1 MKKFFWIALALF
13 MSVGAVDVSA
23 QSFLKKLEKSV
34 KKKVENRINEE
45 VDKQVDKVMNTGIEA
60 VTGEKSQP
68 RQSQSRQSQSGNS
81 ASFENKR
88 APITTIPPLEEYG
101 PVEGKLNGHEWVDL
115 GLPSGT
121 RWATCNVDA
130 AAPGQPGKLYAWG
143 ETVSK
148 TAFFDKNSK
157 TNKKSIEDISSNLTY
172 DVATAKWGK
181 GWRIPTEEDF
191 NELLAYCNY
200 TYEPNGNIYWQK
212 FTSRINHK
220 TIYLPATG
228 YKQESDKLTYPKT
241 NGHYWTSTPL
251 ANQYNNSAAMYIFAV
266 DEGRMTHSARSMGNA
281 VRPVAYYDVK
291 MDIPFDGETNGH
303 KWVDLGLPSGL
314 KWATYNLGA
323 DAVDEYGDY
332 YSWGGTVRWYAKDRE
347 RGTRAGDEVQKDIS
361 GDARYDTATAHWGGS
376 WCMPS
381 ADDFVEL
388 MENCTWEMTQIGRRK
403 GLKVTSKHNGKY
415 IFLPASGE
423 VNYSS
428 DYYRLPEE
436 VNKELNY
443 WTSSHV
449 PYSHSKGEAYYF
461 RLLTDEVGLSTDNRG
476 NVGYPIRPVLK

>member
-68 RQSQSRQSQSGNS
+68 KSNASQKQSQSGNN
-81 ASFENKR
+81 ASYGYKR
-88 APITTIPPLEEYG
+88 VQITTIPPMEEYG
-101 PVEGKLNGHEWVDL
+101 SAEGKLNGHEWVDL

-143 ETVSK
+143 ETVTK
-148 TAFFDKNSK
+148 TNFIDGNSK
-157 TNKKSIEDISSNLTY
+157 TNKKPMEDISSNPTY

-181 GWRIPTEEDF
+181 GWRIPTEKDF
-191 NELLAYCNY
+191 YELLCYCNY
-200 TYEPNGNIYWQK
+200 EYEPNGNIYWQK
-212 FTSRINHK
+212 FTSRINK
-220 TIYLPATG
+220 KILYLPATG
-228 YKQESDKLTYPKT
+228 YKEGSKLIYPKT
-241 NGHYWTSTPL
+241 NGSYWTSTPVI
-251 ANQYNNSAAMYIFAV
+251 NQFDNSAGMYIFAV
-266 DEGRMTHSARSMGNA
+266 DEGRMSHGGRSMGNA

-361 GDARYDTATAHWGGS
+361 GDARYDAATAHWGGS